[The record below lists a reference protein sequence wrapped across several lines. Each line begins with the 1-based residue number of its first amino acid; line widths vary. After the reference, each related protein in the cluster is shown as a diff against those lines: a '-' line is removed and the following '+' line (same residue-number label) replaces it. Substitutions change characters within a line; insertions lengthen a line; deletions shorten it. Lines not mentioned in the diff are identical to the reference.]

1 MIHFIPILFI
11 SGASAVFVSIL
22 KCTNQE
28 IDHLDNNN
36 TTDNPPRRCKLH

>member
-11 SGASAVFVSIL
+11 SGASAAFVSIL

-28 IDHLDNNN
+28 NDNLDNYN
-36 TTDNPPRRCKLH
+36 TIDNPPRRCKLH